1 MASQRA
7 LWQLLLEDPSDLTC
21 EECFA
26 VMEFY
31 ADALAATGPSLL
43 PKVLEHLKACPSCRA
58 EHHEALRRLM
68 EAQSD
73 ESGPLPPEPSESEG
87 SDEEE

>member
-1 MASQRA
+1 
-7 LWQLLLEDPSDLTC
+7 LLQDPSDLTC

-31 ADALAATGPSLL
+31 ADALAATGPNLL
-43 PKVLEHLKACPSCRA
+43 PKVLEHLKACPSCR
-58 EHHEALRRLM
+58 EQHREALRRLM
-68 EAQSD
+68 ETQSD
-73 ESGPLPPEPSESEG
+73 ESGPSRAEPSEFEG